1 MLPSALAAAGAEPDQ
16 GPPMDAAVPFRIPAD
31 AACALPLARVKE
43 AMARFGDG
51 RPALVIDLA
60 RVRHN
65 ARRFMQAM
73 PSVRPHYAVKANP
86 DRRVLLALAQEGA
99 GFEIASPSELDLV
112 RSIGAPA
119 AEVFYSNPVR
129 SAAQIEHAARRG
141 VQWFAFDC
149 VQELHK
155 FAALKPDA
163 SLYLRIETTNEG
175 SDWPLSGKFGA
186 AAADIDPI
194 IEEAVRLNLDVAGVT
209 FHVGSQCRNPEN
221 WRAAIRSAHALF
233 GRLASAGLRPRL
245 LDLGG
250 GYPVQ
255 LTEPTPTIEAIG
267 ALIGQELRAFDPQ
280 VQVIA
285 EPGRFLVA
293 DAGCFVVHV
302 IGTAMRHGQRWMHW
316 DAGVFGGLF
325 ETIDGLRYN
334 LVTGRDGP
342 PVAWH
347 VAGPT
352 CDSVDVCLRE
362 QTLPADMVAGDP
374 IHVLNAG
381 AYTTAYASRFN
392 GFALPQVIVIDSG
405 TA

>member
-1 MLPSALAAAGAEPDQ
+1 MDPV
-16 GPPMDAAVPFRIPAD
+16 PPFPMPAD
-31 AACALPLARVKE
+31 AACGVPLARVQQ
-43 AMARFGDG
+43 AVARFGDG
-51 RPALVIDLA
+51 RPALVIDTA

-65 ARRFMQAM
+65 ARRFKRAM

-86 DRRVLLALAQEGA
+86 DRRVLMALAGEGC
-99 GFEIASPSELDLV
+99 GFEIASSSELDLV
-112 RSIGAPA
+112 HSVGAPA

-129 SAAQIEHAARRG
+129 SAAQIEYAARRG

-149 VQELHK
+149 AQELRK

-163 SLYLRIETTNEG
+163 KLYLRIEAPNEG

-186 AAADIDPI
+186 AAADIGAI
-194 IEEAVRLNLDVAGVT
+194 IDEAVRLQLDVAGVT

-221 WRAAIRSAHALF
+221 WRVAIRAARTLF
-233 GRLASAGLRPRL
+233 ERLAAAGLRPRL

-255 LTEPTPTIEAIG
+255 LTEPTPTIDQIG
-267 ALIGQELRAFDPQ
+267 AVIAQELAAFGPQ

-302 IGTAMRHGQRWMHW
+302 IGTATRHGKRWMHW

-334 LVTGRDGP
+334 LVTGRGGAL
-342 PVAWH
+342 VAWH

-362 QTLPADMVAGDP
+362 QMLPEDVVAGDP
-374 IHVLNAG
+374 VYVLNAG

-392 GFALPQVIVIDSG
+392 GFALPQVIVIDTG
-405 TA
+405 LQ